1 MWSEARLSQVSKLLI
16 LAVAIGFVLVAGG
29 FVVYQHAN
37 LPAPPGAPYDP
48 NAYYQRALQEHY
60 ATLAAGL
67 GAILIVAA
75 MVFLGVTG
83 REINPQVRK
92 ALLVGGGLLVIGSAL
107 LFARPYGWTFPGI

>member
-1 MWSEARLSQVSKLLI
+1 MWSEARLSRVSKLLI

-29 FVVYQHAN
+29 FVAYHQAN

-48 NAYYQRALQEHY
+48 NAYYQRDLQEHY

-75 MVFLGVTG
+75 MVFLGLTG
-83 REINPQVRK
+83 REINPAVRR
-92 ALLVGGGLLVIGSAL
+92 ALLVGGGLLLIGFAL
-107 LFARPYGWTFPGI
+107 LFARPYSWAIIG